1 MEKEQKCCT
10 VEKGNSKKFF
20 LSGIF
25 YGLIPH
31 SFCLAFALFSI
42 IGAVAASAFLKKV
55 LLINNIFYY
64 LILVFLVLATL
75 SIYIY
80 LRRTNCL
87 CKSGIKDNW
96 KYITILYST
105 TLIINLVFFYSV
117 IPALANIGSNKTTI
131 NQQGVAEVSL
141 KVNIP
146 CTGHSF
152 LIIDELKKDV
162 GVTDVKFEAPD
173 VFKTKYN
180 SQITNVGK
188 ITSLEIF
195 RTFKITVQ

>member
-1 MEKEQKCCT
+1 METDQKCCT
-10 VEKGNSKKFF
+10 VEKGDSKKFF

-64 LILVFLVLATL
+64 LIIVSLVLATI

-80 LRRTNCL
+80 LRKTNCL
-87 CKSGIKDNW
+87 CKNGIKSNW

-105 TLIINLVFFYSV
+105 TLIINLVFFYGV

-131 NQQGVAEVSL
+131 NQQGVTEISL
-141 KVNIP
+141 KVDIP

-152 LIIDELKKDV
+152 LIIDELKKDA

-173 VFKTKYN
+173 VFKVKYD
-180 SQITNVGK
+180 SQKTTPEE

-195 RTFKITVQ
+195 GTFKITVQ